1 MNSTRSNEE
10 RSREAAEWLIRLS
23 CSTPSEEDVRAWG
36 NWCESDQ
43 DNTEAFETL
52 AALWRATKQY
62 PPSAQALTALL
73 APDGEPARGGES
85 WAQQRPWKIRW
96 HVSPFRLK
104 VAFALLAF
112 GVLAGAALLF
122 RAGLLGWHAPESES
136 VSSGRA
142 QQSAVVLEDGSRVD
156 LGGNSAV
163 EVSYTRQ
170 QRLLT
175 LLSGE
180 AYFED
185 KQRTSW
191 PFVVNAANVEVVAT
205 GTAFDVEKNKDQVS
219 VSVVDGT
226 VDVSIRGRRPVV
238 SSEIEKLSAP
248 KEGAVFQL
256 KAGENL
262 TVSAAGSVHFYLIAK
277 ESAIAWR
284 EGRLEFF
291 DASLGNVVEAVNRYA
306 DRPLVIADPAIAS
319 ERFTGTVFLSSIDG
333 WLDSLPTVF
342 RLTVDRSQ
350 PDAIILRR

>member
-1 MNSTRSNEE
+1 MTSSKSDQE

-23 CSTPSEEDVRAWG
+23 CSTPSEDDVKAWSH
-36 NWCESDQ
+36 WCESDQ
-43 DNTEAFETL
+43 ENTEAFETL

-62 PPSAQALTALL
+62 PPSAQTITALL
-73 APDGEPARGGES
+73 APDSQSARIDGS
-85 WAQQRPWKIRW
+85 SAQQSGRKIWWRAY
-96 HVSPFRLK
+96 PFRMK
-104 VAFALLAF
+104 FAFALLALA
-112 GVLAGAALLF
+112 VLAATALIF
-122 RAGLLGWHAPESES
+122 RVGLPGWHAPQSAS
-136 VSSGRA
+136 LSSQRA

-156 LGGNSAV
+156 LGGDSAV
-163 EVSYTRQ
+163 EVSYTRK

-191 PFVVNAANVEVVAT
+191 PFVVTAANVEVVAI

-219 VSVVDGT
+219 VSVVEGS
-226 VDVSIRGRRPVV
+226 VDVSVHGGTPALSQAAEKV
-238 SSEIEKLSAP
+238 STP
-248 KEGAVFQL
+248 HEGAVFRL

-262 TVSAAGSVHFYLIAK
+262 TVSTAGAVHFYLIAK
-277 ESAIAWR
+277 ESVTAWR

-291 DASLGNVVEAVNRYA
+291 DAPLGHVVEAVNRYA
-306 DRPLVIADPAIAS
+306 SRPLVIADPSIAS